1 MDINNFLQLKEGI
14 EIEIYE
20 ARDKLLYFH
29 LEVYRALEDC
39 GLYTD
44 VVEDYSAVTR
54 VRILE
59 EGPNEGALE
68 IGLAS
73 FDYEPNEIDYTLVI
87 SDPESFLATF
97 TWNG

>member
-1 MDINNFLQLKEGI
+1 MNHI
-14 EIEIYE
+14 EFAKIRQGLFEDLYE
-20 ARDKLLYFH
+20 AEDNLRNFYC
-29 LEVYRALEDC
+29 EVYRALEDC
-39 GLYTD
+39 GLYND

-73 FDYEPNEIDYTLVI
+73 FDYEPDEIDYTLVI
-87 SDPESFLATF
+87 SDLESFLATF
-97 TWNG
+97 TWNE